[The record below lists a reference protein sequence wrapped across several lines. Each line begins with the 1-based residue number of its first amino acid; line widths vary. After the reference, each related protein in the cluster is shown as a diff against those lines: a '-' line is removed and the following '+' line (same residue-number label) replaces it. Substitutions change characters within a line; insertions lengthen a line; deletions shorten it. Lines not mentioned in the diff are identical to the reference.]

1 VAALR
6 DAAPFAAFYAALF
19 FALGV
24 LLPFWPVYL
33 EWKGLG
39 AGEIGLL
46 LALGT
51 WAKAAA
57 NPVFGNWADRSGNP
71 RRVLTG
77 LAGAAALATLA
88 MPMAEG
94 FWPLVAAYLV
104 LFPCFQALIP
114 LGDSRALGVAAE
126 NGLDYGRMRL
136 WGSLAFLVAVLGVG
150 ELLDVAAPA
159 VLPWVVLGAF
169 VFLMGITTRLPTP
182 SQAPRRGAD
191 GSVLALFRSRRFA
204 LFLAVGALL
213 QASHAV
219 YYGFS
224 AVHWTAAGLS
234 PATVGWLWAEG
245 VVAEILL
252 FAVSGRVVTRLRPE
266 GLLAL
271 AAAGGLLRWTVLAGT
286 TALPALI
293 AVQGL
298 HAATFGAAHLGAMHF
313 IFRWTRETGGQA
325 TAQGVYTAVAGGIG
339 MGLAM
344 LGAGALFDAV
354 GGQAFAAM
362 AVMSVMAGVLLL
374 WLFRDAPQA
383 A

>member
-39 AGEIGLL
+39 GGEIGVL

-57 NPVFGNWADRSGNP
+57 NPVFGGWADRSRYP

-77 LAGAAALATLA
+77 LAGAAMLAAAA
-88 MPMAEG
+88 MPLADG
-94 FWPLVAAYLV
+94 FWLLAAAYLV

-126 NGLDYGRMRL
+126 KGLDYGRMRL
-136 WGSLAFLVAVLGVG
+136 WGSLAFLIAVLGVG
-150 ELLDVAAPA
+150 ELLDIAAPG
-159 VLPWVVLGAF
+159 VLPWVLVGAF
-169 VFLMGITTRLPTP
+169 VLLFGITARLP
-182 SQAPRRGAD
+182 APDHTASRGSD
-191 GSVLALFRSRRFA
+191 GKAFGLLRSRRFA
-204 LFLAVGALL
+204 LFLTVGALL

-266 GLLAL
+266 GLLAV
-271 AAAGGLLRWTVLAGT
+271 AAVGGLIRWTVLAGT
-286 TALPALI
+286 TALPALA
-293 AVQGL
+293 AVQVL

-313 IFRWTRETGGQA
+313 IFGWTRKTGNQA
-325 TAQGVYTAVAGGIG
+325 TAQGLYTAVAGGVG

-344 LGAGALFDAV
+344 LGAGTLFEAV

-362 AVMSVMAGVLLL
+362 AAMSLAAGVLNL
-374 WLFRDAPQA
+374 WLFRGARPA
-383 A
+383 G